1 MKILSFLQAV
11 LICCSLFFLTSCGPG
26 PQVATVGKT
35 APDFTLVDRQGK
47 SWTLSELKGQV
58 VFLNFWATWCAPCRE
73 EMPSMQE
80 LHEKLPK
87 DSFKM
92 LAILNKD
99 EPALADSFA
108 SKLGLTMPILD
119 DQANTVGVQ
128 YGLTGLPETFI
139 INKKGII
146 VRKFIGPA
154 QWNIP
159 RYTQMLKQ
167 FIEQ

>member
-1 MKILSFLQAV
+1 
-11 LICCSLFFLTSCGPG
+11 
-26 PQVATVGKT
+26 
-35 APDFTLVDRQGK
+35 
-47 SWTLSELKGQV
+47 
-58 VFLNFWATWCAPCRE
+58 
-73 EMPSMQE
+73 MQE
-80 LHEKLPK
+80 IHEKLPQ

-108 SKLGLTMPILD
+108 LKLGLTMPILD

-154 QWNIP
+154 QWNSP
-159 RYTQMLKQ
+159 RYIQMLKQ